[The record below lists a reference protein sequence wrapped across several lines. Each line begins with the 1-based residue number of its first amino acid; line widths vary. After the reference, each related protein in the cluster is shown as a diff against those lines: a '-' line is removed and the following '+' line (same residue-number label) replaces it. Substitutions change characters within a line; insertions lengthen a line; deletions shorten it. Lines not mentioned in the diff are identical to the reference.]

1 MTIHHISTAC
11 RRLLANFIVAV
22 AVLCISPQVSALP
35 TPTMNEGEMMG
46 MADVV
51 AEGEVS
57 SVTLLRR
64 WIGDRPGYDL
74 GHERGEFEATLRIE
88 KTLKG
93 KNKVNETIRYFV
105 EAYMEGKW
113 NAPGRGFVYI
123 NTTNA
128 ITPGTKLRVYLKWN
142 AENKRYE
149 RVAFNSGFEV
159 LKASDQAYPE
169 TVGVPSLA
177 RNKPAE
183 QSVGGDGKPAP
194 QP

>member
-74 GHERGEFEATLRIE
+74 GHERGLATTWTCVKPRRVQAIW
-88 KTLKG
+88 KTSS
-93 KNKVNETIRYFV
+93 
-105 EAYMEGKW
+105 
-113 NAPGRGFVYI
+113 
-123 NTTNA
+123 A
-128 ITPGTKLRVYLKWN
+128 I
-142 AENKRYE
+142 
-149 RVAFNSGFEV
+149 
-159 LKASDQAYPE
+159 
-169 TVGVPSLA
+169 
-177 RNKPAE
+177 
-183 QSVGGDGKPAP
+183 
-194 QP
+194 